1 MQKRKKNTAYQLDSI
16 PMASSPTLPQDST
29 PDPNTLSQNPNNT
42 NPDQIQRTLP
52 DDDDDNQFPKT
63 LTLEIP
69 NPNSQEDD
77 PTNQNHDDFEDLTL
91 FSPTTTTTTTTSRR
105 AGGGRKSR
113 KANQKRRVQVKKS
126 EKKLETLSQ
135 TLNPIPFV
143 PNKILDLASHE
154 TLLKKLGLWEFVHLQ
169 FDTNIR
175 ADLLAQLIAGYNP
188 AMRGSYVNEVKI
200 MVNRADLGR
209 ALKLPVKK
217 EKGSV
222 GDGASDVME
231 SAESIG
237 FIEELVSNWILLHED
252 TWMMPPD
259 ILNWIKLIKE
269 GNFDKLDWAGM
280 IWYMV
285 EKELN
290 AEPGLGNCY
299 YASHLQCL
307 IKCQREELLKE
318 ESLKMEIDVKD
329 DEDDEGAKMEQS
341 VMMEEGAEMGEEFR
355 GESSVLEEHRIELS
369 LGGMDNAG
377 KEEVENVGD
386 EDVMDFEGRKE
397 EEDQGQ
403 WGKISMDG
411 HYLQPCGSFSQVGGM
426 EFEEER
432 KQQDEVEG
440 EEEGKRGEEE
450 GKGGE
455 EGEEEEGEEDE
466 EEGEEDDDIGFHIAA
481 RGNIL
486 EGISSE
492 NLLEVMGAAQVPFS
506 SGVQIHDNVSSREF
520 LVSRVDTETIPGGS
534 SIFGN
539 VGGSK
544 RVIEHLQSDI
554 PHHSLN
560 GGNKRMRS
568 DGHWDAKPYSDFDS
582 FEEEMQHMMGK
593 ARMMME
599 EKEQSCQEM
608 SMHQQVLYNELQERE
623 NFIQQLQKTK
633 MEEQRKSQLEVYR
646 LERELYMMGNLLEGY
661 RKALKETHKA
671 FSEYRARCQ
680 LPEEPIYKD
689 TGSGGLVL
697 STMELEKQRLK
708 QEEEERLNRVFLEK
722 LVKEFEAE
730 CIPKFEGYE
739 NTVKLLS
746 DKLLVVGEKFNL
758 LKEMSEKRK
767 VSKMSEC
774 VATEDCNT
782 AKEYVPT
789 EECVSAEE
797 SVVVQA
803 PAEESVPVVVRAP
816 APAPAEE
823 SVPVVVQAPAP
834 APAPAAAEESV
845 PVVVQAPAEE
855 SVPVVER
862 APAEECDPME
872 ECVPTE
878 G

>member
-1 MQKRKKNTAYQLDSI
+1 
-16 PMASSPTLPQDST
+16 MASSPTLPQDST
-29 PDPNTLSQNPNNT
+29 PAPNTLSQNPNNT
-42 NPDQIQRTLP
+42 NPDQIQQTLP
-52 DDDDDNQFPKT
+52 DDDDDDTQFPKT

-217 EKGSV
+217 EKGSG
-222 GDGASDVME
+222 GDGASEVTE

-318 ESLKMEIDVKD
+318 GSLKMEIDVKD

-341 VMMEEGAEMGEEFR
+341 VMMEEGVEMGEEFR
-355 GESSVLEEHRIELS
+355 GESFVLEEHRIELS

-386 EDVMDFEGRKE
+386 EDVMDFEERKE

-403 WGKISMDG
+403 WEKISMDG
-411 HYLQPCGSFSQVGGM
+411 HYLQPCGSFSQVAGM

-432 KQQDEVEG
+432 KQQDEVE
-440 EEEGKRGEEE
+440 GEEE

-466 EEGEEDDDIGFHIAA
+466 EEGEDDDDIGFHIAA

-486 EGISSE
+486 EGLSSE

-608 SMHQQVLYNELQERE
+608 SMHQQVLYNELQQRE

-758 LKEMSEKRK
+758 LKEMSGKRK
-767 VSKMSEC
+767 VSEMSEC

-782 AKEYVPT
+782 AKESVPT

-797 SVVVQA
+797 SAVVQA
-803 PAEESVPVVVRAP
+803 PAEESVPVVAQ
-816 APAPAEE
+816 ASAPAEE
-823 SVPVVVQAPAP
+823 SVPVVAQA
-834 APAPAAAEESV
+834 S
-845 PVVVQAPAEE
+845 AEE

>member
-1 MQKRKKNTAYQLDSI
+1 
-16 PMASSPTLPQDST
+16 MASSPTLPQDST
-29 PDPNTLSQNPNNT
+29 PDPNTLSQNPNNA
-42 NPDQIQRTLP
+42 NPDQIQQTLP
-52 DDDDDNQFPKT
+52 DDDDDTQFPKT

-69 NPNSQEDD
+69 NPISQEDD

-91 FSPTTTTTTTTSRR
+91 FSPTTTTTTTSRR

-222 GDGASDVME
+222 GDGASEVTE

-318 ESLKMEIDVKD
+318 GSLKMEIDVKD

-341 VMMEEGAEMGEEFR
+341 VMMEEEFR

-386 EDVMDFEGRKE
+386 EDVMDFEERKE

-411 HYLQPCGSFSQVGGM
+411 HYLQPCGSFSEVAGM

-440 EEEGKRGEEE
+440 EEEGK
-450 GKGGE
+450 GGE
-455 EGEEEEGEEDE
+455 EGEGEEDE
-466 EEGEEDDDIGFHIAA
+466 EEGEEDEDIGFHIAA
-481 RGNIL
+481 RENIL

-506 SGVQIHDNVSSREF
+506 SGIQIHDNVSSREF
-520 LVSRVDTETIPGGS
+520 QISRVDTETIPGGS

-539 VGGSK
+539 VGGNK
-544 RVIEHLQSDI
+544 RVNEHLQSDI

-608 SMHQQVLYNELQERE
+608 SMHQQVLYNELQQRE

-730 CIPKFEGYE
+730 FIPKVEGYE

-758 LKEMSEKRK
+758 LKEMSGKRK
-767 VSKMSEC
+767 VSEMSEC

-782 AKEYVPT
+782 AKESVPT
-789 EECVSAEE
+789 EDCVSAEE
-797 SVVVQA
+797 SAVVQVPAEESVPVVVQAPAPA
-803 PAEESVPVVVRAP
+803 PAEESVPVVVQ

-834 APAPAAAEESV
+834 APAPAEE
-845 PVVVQAPAEE
+845 VQASAEE

-862 APAEECDPME
+862 ALAEGCDPME

>member
-789 EECVSAEE
+789 EEC
-797 SVVVQA
+797 
-803 PAEESVPVVVRAP
+803 
-816 APAPAEE
+816 
-823 SVPVVVQAPAP
+823 
-834 APAPAAAEESV
+834 
-845 PVVVQAPAEE
+845 APAEE

>member
-803 PAEESVPVVVRAP
+803 PAP
-816 APAPAEE
+816 
-823 SVPVVVQAPAP
+823 
-834 APAPAAAEESV
+834 AEESV

>member
-803 PAEESVPVVVRAP
+803 PA
-816 APAPAEE
+816 PAEE

>member
-1 MQKRKKNTAYQLDSI
+1 
-16 PMASSPTLPQDST
+16 MASSPTLPQDST
-29 PDPNTLSQNPNNT
+29 PDPNTLSQNPNNA
-42 NPDQIQRTLP
+42 NPDQIQQTFP
-52 DDDDDNQFPKT
+52 DDDDDDTQFPKT

-77 PTNQNHDDFEDLTL
+77 PTIQNHDDFEDLTL
-91 FSPTTTTTTTTSRR
+91 FSPTTTTSRR

-135 TLNPIPFV
+135 TLNPIPFI

-222 GDGASDVME
+222 GDGASEVTE

-307 IKCQREELLKE
+307 MKCQREELLKE
-318 ESLKMEIDVKD
+318 GSLKMEIDVKD

-341 VMMEEGAEMGEEFR
+341 VMMEEEFR

-386 EDVMDFEGRKE
+386 EDVMDFEERKE
-397 EEDQGQ
+397 EDDQSQ

-411 HYLQPCGSFSQVGGM
+411 HYLQPCGSFSEVAGM

-440 EEEGKRGEEE
+440 EEEGKG
-450 GKGGE
+450 
-455 EGEEEEGEEDE
+455 EGEGEEGEEDE
-466 EEGEEDDDIGFHIAA
+466 EEGEEDEDIGFHIAA

-492 NLLEVMGAAQVPFS
+492 NLLEVMGAAEVPFS
-506 SGVQIHDNVSSREF
+506 SGIQIHDNVSSREF
-520 LVSRVDTETIPGGS
+520 QISRVDTETIPGGS

-544 RVIEHLQSDI
+544 RVNEHLQSDI

-608 SMHQQVLYNELQERE
+608 SMHQQVLYNELQQRE

-633 MEEQRKSQLEVYR
+633 MEEQRKSQLEAYR

-758 LKEMSEKRK
+758 LKEMSGKRK
-767 VSKMSEC
+767 VSEMSEC

-782 AKEYVPT
+782 AKESVPT
-789 EECVSAEE
+789 EECVSSEE
-797 SVVVQA
+797 SAVVQ
-803 PAEESVPVVVRAP
+803 V
-816 APAPAEE
+816 PAEE

-834 APAPAAAEESV
+834 APAEESA
-845 PVVVQAPAEE
+845 PVVVQAPAPAPAEESVPAVVQASAEE

-862 APAEECDPME
+862 ALAEGCDPME

>member
-1 MQKRKKNTAYQLDSI
+1 
-16 PMASSPTLPQDST
+16 MASSPSLPQDPA
-29 PDPNTLSQNPNNT
+29 PDPNTPSQNPNIT
-42 NPDQIQRTLP
+42 NPDQIQQTLH
-52 DDDDDNQFPKT
+52 DDDDTQFSKT
-63 LTLEIP
+63 LTLLIP
-69 NPNSQEDD
+69 NPN
-77 PTNQNHDDFEDLTL
+77 PANQNHDDFE
-91 FSPTTTTTTTTSRR
+91 
-105 AGGGRKSR
+105 
-113 KANQKRRVQVKKS
+113 VKKS
-126 EKKLETLSQ
+126 EKKLETLSE

-143 PNKILDLASHE
+143 PSKILDIASHE

-188 AMRGSYVNEVKI
+188 VMRGSYVNEVKI

-217 EKGSV
+217 DKSSV
-222 GDGASDVME
+222 GDAVSEFVE

-252 TWMMPPD
+252 TCMMPPD
-259 ILNWIKLIKE
+259 ILNWIKLIKK
-269 GNFDKLDWAGM
+269 GNFEKLDWAGM

-290 AEPGLGNCY
+290 AEPILGNCY

-318 ESLKMEIDVKD
+318 GSLKMGIDVKD
-329 DEDDEGAKMEQS
+329 GEDDEGAKMEQS
-341 VMMEEGAEMGEEFR
+341 TMMEEGAKMGEEFR

-377 KEEVENVGD
+377 KEQGGDVGD
-386 EDVMDFEGRKE
+386 GDVMDLEERRE

-411 HYLQPCGSFSQVGGM
+411 HYMQPC
-426 EFEEER
+426 
-432 KQQDEVEG
+432 
-440 EEEGKRGEEE
+440 
-450 GKGGE
+450 
-455 EGEEEEGEEDE
+455 
-466 EEGEEDDDIGFHIAA
+466 A

-520 LVSRVDTETIPGGS
+520 LVSRVDTETIPGGLM
-534 SIFGN
+534 FGN

-544 RVIEHLQSDI
+544 RVIEHLESDI

-560 GGNKRMRS
+560 VGNKRMRS
-568 DGHWDAKPYSDFDS
+568 DGHWDAKPYLDFDS
-582 FEEEMQHMMGK
+582 FEEEMQNIMEK

-599 EKEQSCQEM
+599 EKEQSCQQL
-608 SMHQQVLYNELQERE
+608 SMHQQVLCNELQQRD
-623 NFIQQLQKTK
+623 NFIQQLQKAK

-661 RKALKETHKA
+661 RKALKESHKT

-689 TGSGGLVL
+689 TVSGGLVL
-697 STMELEKQRLK
+697 STMELEEQRLK
-708 QEEEERLNRVFLEK
+708 QEEEERLNRVMLEK
-722 LVKEFEAE
+722 LVEEFEAE
-730 CIPKFEGYE
+730 CIPKFEGHD
-739 NTVKLLS
+739 NTVKLLR
-746 DKLLVVGEKFNL
+746 DKLHVVGDKFNF
-758 LKEMSEKRK
+758 LKEMSVKRK
-767 VSKMSEC
+767 VLEMSEC
-774 VATEDCNT
+774 VATEDCST
-782 AKEYVPT
+782 ANESVPAK
-789 EECVSAEE
+789 ECVSAEE
-797 SVVVQA
+797 SVSAVVHA
-803 PAEESVPVVVRAP
+803 PT
-816 APAPAEE
+816 
-823 SVPVVVQAPAP
+823 
-834 APAPAAAEESV
+834 
-845 PVVVQAPAEE
+845 EE

-862 APAEECDPME
+862 SPSEESVPME
-872 ECVPTE
+872 ECLE
-878 G
+878 EHIN

>member
-1 MQKRKKNTAYQLDSI
+1 
-16 PMASSPTLPQDST
+16 MASSPTLPQDST
-29 PDPNTLSQNPNNT
+29 PDPNTLSQNPNNA
-42 NPDQIQRTLP
+42 NPDQIQQTLP
-52 DDDDDNQFPKT
+52 DDDDDTQFPKT

-69 NPNSQEDD
+69 NPISQEDD

-91 FSPTTTTTTTTSRR
+91 FSPTTTTTTTSRR

-113 KANQKRRVQVKKS
+113 KANQKRRVQVK
-126 EKKLETLSQ
+126 
-135 TLNPIPFV
+135 N
-143 PNKILDLASHE
+143 
-154 TLLKKLGLWEFVHLQ
+154 
-169 FDTNIR
+169 
-175 ADLLAQLIAGYNP
+175 
-188 AMRGSYVNEVKI
+188 YVNEVKI

-222 GDGASDVME
+222 GDGASEVTE

-318 ESLKMEIDVKD
+318 GSLKMEIDVKD

-341 VMMEEGAEMGEEFR
+341 VMMEEEFR

-386 EDVMDFEGRKE
+386 EDVMDFEERKE

-411 HYLQPCGSFSQVGGM
+411 HYLQPCGSFSEVAGM

-440 EEEGKRGEEE
+440 EEEGK
-450 GKGGE
+450 GGE
-455 EGEEEEGEEDE
+455 EGEGEEDE
-466 EEGEEDDDIGFHIAA
+466 EEGEEDEDIGFHIAA
-481 RGNIL
+481 RENIL

-506 SGVQIHDNVSSREF
+506 SGIQIHDNVSSREF
-520 LVSRVDTETIPGGS
+520 QISRVDTETIPGGS

-539 VGGSK
+539 VGGNK
-544 RVIEHLQSDI
+544 RVNEHLQSDI

-608 SMHQQVLYNELQERE
+608 SMHQQVLYNELQQRE

-730 CIPKFEGYE
+730 FIPKVEGYE

-758 LKEMSEKRK
+758 LKEMSGKRK
-767 VSKMSEC
+767 VSEMSEC

-782 AKEYVPT
+782 AKESVPT
-789 EECVSAEE
+789 EDCVSAEE
-797 SVVVQA
+797 SAVVQV
-803 PAEESVPVVVRAP
+803 PAEESVPVVISVLVIFLSSSIIVSMFTLSDGCGRCSPQLANEQWFMQVKKIGNERQNPACIFGIDKAVGKVIENSSTGDFLRLVDVRYVGPGA
-816 APAPAEE
+816 
-823 SVPVVVQAPAP
+823 
-834 APAPAAAEESV
+834 
-845 PVVVQAPAEE
+845 
-855 SVPVVER
+855 
-862 APAEECDPME
+862 
-872 ECVPTE
+872 T
-878 G
+878 

>member
-1 MQKRKKNTAYQLDSI
+1 
-16 PMASSPTLPQDST
+16 MASSPTLPQDST
-29 PDPNTLSQNPNNT
+29 PAPNTLSQNPNNT
-42 NPDQIQRTLP
+42 NPDQIQQTLP
-52 DDDDDNQFPKT
+52 DDDDDDTQFPKT

-217 EKGSV
+217 EKGSG
-222 GDGASDVME
+222 GDGASEVTE

-318 ESLKMEIDVKD
+318 GSLKMEIDVKD

-341 VMMEEGAEMGEEFR
+341 VMMEEGVEMGEEFR
-355 GESSVLEEHRIELS
+355 GESFVLEEHRIELS

-386 EDVMDFEGRKE
+386 EDVMDFEERKE

-403 WGKISMDG
+403 WEKISMDG
-411 HYLQPCGSFSQVGGM
+411 HYLQPCGSFSQVAGM

-432 KQQDEVEG
+432 KQQDEVE
-440 EEEGKRGEEE
+440 GEEE

-466 EEGEEDDDIGFHIAA
+466 EEGEDDDDIGFHIAA

-486 EGISSE
+486 EGLSSE

-608 SMHQQVLYNELQERE
+608 SMHQQVLYNELQQRE

-758 LKEMSEKRK
+758 LKEMSGKRK
-767 VSKMSEC
+767 VSEMSEC

-782 AKEYVPT
+782 AKESVPT

-797 SVVVQA
+797 SAVVQA
-803 PAEESVPVVVRAP
+803 PAEESVPVVA
-816 APAPAEE
+816 
-823 SVPVVVQAPAP
+823 QA
-834 APAPAAAEESV
+834 S
-845 PVVVQAPAEE
+845 APAEE

>member
-803 PAEESVPVVVRAP
+803 PAPAEESVPVVVQAPAEESVPVVVRAP

-834 APAPAAAEESV
+834 A
-845 PVVVQAPAEE
+845 EE

>member
-1 MQKRKKNTAYQLDSI
+1 
-16 PMASSPTLPQDST
+16 MASSPTLPQDST

-42 NPDQIQRTLP
+42 NPDQIQQALP
-52 DDDDDNQFPKT
+52 DDDDDDTQFPKT

-91 FSPTTTTTTTTSRR
+91 FSPTTTTTTTTTYRR

-217 EKGSV
+217 EKGSG
-222 GDGASDVME
+222 GDGASEVTE
-231 SAESIG
+231 SVESIG

-318 ESLKMEIDVKD
+318 GSLKMEIDVKD

-386 EDVMDFEGRKE
+386 EDVMDFEERKE

-403 WGKISMDG
+403 WEKISMDG
-411 HYLQPCGSFSQVGGM
+411 HYLQPCGSFSQVAGM

-440 EEEGKRGEEE
+440 EEEGK
-450 GKGGE
+450 GGE
-455 EGEEEEGEEDE
+455 EGEEEEGEEGEEDE
-466 EEGEEDDDIGFHIAA
+466 EEGEDDDDIGFHIAA

-608 SMHQQVLYNELQERE
+608 SMHQQVLYNELQQRE

-758 LKEMSEKRK
+758 LKEMSGKRK
-767 VSKMSEC
+767 VSEMSEC

-782 AKEYVPT
+782 AKESVPT

-797 SVVVQA
+797 SAVVQA
-803 PAEESVPVVVRAP
+803 PAEESVPVVAQ

-823 SVPVVVQAPAP
+823 SVPVVAQAPAP
-834 APAPAAAEESV
+834 AEESV
-845 PVVVQAPAEE
+845 PVVAQASAPAEESVPVVAQASAEE

>member
-1 MQKRKKNTAYQLDSI
+1 
-16 PMASSPTLPQDST
+16 
-29 PDPNTLSQNPNNT
+29 
-42 NPDQIQRTLP
+42 
-52 DDDDDNQFPKT
+52 FPKT

-608 SMHQQVLYNELQERE
+608 SMHQQVLYNELQQRE

-782 AKEYVPT
+782 AKESVPT

-803 PAEESVPVVVRAP
+803 PAP
-816 APAPAEE
+816 
-823 SVPVVVQAPAP
+823 
-834 APAPAAAEESV
+834 AEESV

-862 APAEECDPME
+862 APAVECETKNVNQWKNAFQQKDE
-872 ECVPTE
+872 LLSSLFGLLRCR
-878 G
+878 

>member
-803 PAEESVPVVVRAP
+803 PAEESVPVVV
-816 APAPAEE
+816 
-823 SVPVVVQAPAP
+823 QAPAP